1 MARQTRI
8 RTKTQDGATEVLV
21 LVSHPMETGQRVDPK
36 TKEKIPA
43 HFIQKLSF
51 TLNGKE
57 VAVVDLGVAVS
68 RIRSWASS
76 SRAPRPVTRLRSPGA
91 TTRAR
96 AITPK
101 RPFKETRN
109 APGNTRRAPEHT
121 AGGER

>member
-68 RIRSWASS
+68 KDPLVGVKLKGAKTGDKVK
-76 SRAPRPVTRLRSPGA
+76 VTWSDNKGESNNAEA
-91 TTRAR
+91 TV
-96 AITPK
+96 
-101 RPFKETRN
+101 
-109 APGNTRRAPEHT
+109 
-121 AGGER
+121 

>member
-68 RIRSWASS
+68 KDPLVGVKLKGAKAGSKVK
-76 SRAPRPVTRLRSPGA
+76 VTWSDNKGESNNAEA
-91 TTRAR
+91 TV
-96 AITPK
+96 
-101 RPFKETRN
+101 
-109 APGNTRRAPEHT
+109 
-121 AGGER
+121 

>member
-8 RTKTQDGATEVLV
+8 RTKTQNGATEVLV

-68 RIRSWASS
+68 KDPLVGVKLKGAK
-76 SRAPRPVTRLRSPGA
+76 AGDKVKVTWSDN
-91 TTRAR
+91 
-96 AITPK
+96 K
-101 RPFKETRN
+101 
-109 APGNTRRAPEHT
+109 
-121 AGGER
+121 GESNNSEAAV

>member
-36 TKEKIPA
+36 TKEKVPA

-68 RIRSWASS
+68 KDPLVGVKLKGAK
-76 SRAPRPVTRLRSPGA
+76 AGDKVKVTWSDNKGESNSADA
-91 TTRAR
+91 TV
-96 AITPK
+96 
-101 RPFKETRN
+101 
-109 APGNTRRAPEHT
+109 
-121 AGGER
+121 